1 MKLTYEQA
9 ALLLCR
15 LPKIGPR
22 TAKKLIDH
30 LSDPQEAFSSRL
42 HILEKINGLGE
53 SHRIALAQ
61 WKAALPFLEEVD
73 AKQQLMDG
81 LWTKWLC
88 VDPPPVFSKKE
99 QSIGT
104 TLEC

>member
-30 LSDPQEAFSSRL
+30 LSDSQEAFSNRPDT
-42 HILEKINGLGE
+42 LEKINGLGE
-53 SHRIALAQ
+53 SHRLR
-61 WKAALPFLEEVD
+61 PFKNNCL
-73 AKQQLMDG
+73 LH
-81 LWTKWLC
+81 
-88 VDPPPVFSKKE
+88 
-99 QSIGT
+99 
-104 TLEC
+104 